1 MAIKNRGLI
10 SITAALLMTSLTPPA
25 LSQQKELAKVHVI
38 WFSPDPVMTIAK
50 ARGLFAA
57 EGIELQVTRTGSS
70 TQQMRGLSQGTYDI
84 GSTAFDNVLAWSG
97 KEGAEIVAVAQ
108 TADRV
113 ILPLFV
119 RPEIKTWND
128 LKGKK
133 LAVDAVD
140 TAFALVLRRILL
152 NNGLDLKR
160 GDYELVPAG
169 APAQRVESMKRGDTY
184 AGIIN
189 IPVDVQAKAAGLIPF
204 QYQTEFLKDYPGT
217 VLAVNRAWARGHRK
231 ELVGF
236 LRAWRSALPW
246 SKDPANRDAA
256 IKLIVGETK
265 MSLESAS
272 RLLSLSPKDGLVNM
286 SGAKTVLD
294 IRNELAAPPL
304 KGPALQAYVDLSY
317 FKEAAPAMN
326 K

>member
-1 MAIKNRGLI
+1 MI
-10 SITAALLMTSLTPPA
+10 SLAPPA
-25 LSQQKELAKVHVI
+25 LSQQKDLAKVRVI

-57 EGIELQVTRTGSS
+57 EGIELQITRTGSS
-70 TQQMRGLSQGTYDI
+70 TQQMRGLIQGTYDI

-97 KEGAEIVAVAQ
+97 KEGAEIITVAQ

-152 NNGLDLKR
+152 DNGLDMKR
-160 GDYELVPAG
+160 GDFELVPAG
-169 APAQRVESMKRGDTY
+169 APAQRVDSMKRGDTY

-189 IPVDVQAKAAGLIPF
+189 IPVDRQAKAAGLIPF
-204 QYQTEFLKDYPGT
+204 KYQTEFLKDYPGT
-217 VLAVNRAWARGHRK
+217 VLALNRAWAKGYKK
-231 ELVGF
+231 ELVSF

-246 SKDPANRDAA
+246 SKDPANREAA
-256 IKLIVGETK
+256 INLIVGETK
-265 MSLESAS
+265 MSPESAS
-272 RLLSLSPKDGLVNM
+272 QLLSLSPKDGFLNM
-286 SGAKTVLD
+286 SGAKTVID
-294 IRNELAAPPL
+294 IRNEFSAPPL
-304 KGPALQAYVDLSY
+304 KGPALEAYVDMSY
-317 FKEAAPAMN
+317 FREASPQ
-326 K
+326 

>member
-1 MAIKNRGLI
+1 MASKTKQLI
-10 SITAALLMTSLTPPA
+10 GIAALVMTSLGAPPA
-25 LSQQKELAKVHVI
+25 LSQQKDLPKVHLI
-38 WFSPDPVMTIAK
+38 RFSPDAATSVAQ

-57 EGIELQVTRTGSS
+57 EGVELQITQTGSS

-84 GSTAFDNVLAWSG
+84 AVTALDNVLAWSG
-97 KEGAEIVAVAQ
+97 REGAEIVAVAQ

-140 TAFALVLRRILL
+140 TAYALVLRRILL

-160 GDYELVPAG
+160 GDFELVPAG

-189 IPVDVQAKAAGLIPF
+189 IPVDVQAKAAGLILFP
-204 QYQTEFLKDYPGT
+204 YQTDFLKDYPGT
-217 VLAVNRAWARGHRK
+217 VLAVTRAWAKGHRK

-236 LRAWRSALPW
+236 LRAWRSALGW
-246 SKDPANRDAA
+246 INDPVNRQAA
-256 IKLIVGETK
+256 MKMIVSVAK
-265 MSLESAS
+265 VSPESAAQ
-272 RLLSLSPKDGLVNM
+272 LLALNPKDGLLNLA
-286 SGAKTVLD
+286 GAKTVLE
-294 IRNELAAPPL
+294 IRNEFAAPPL
-304 KGPALQAYVDLSY
+304 KGPALEAYVDLSY
-317 FKEAAPAMN
+317 FQEASPR
-326 K
+326 

>member
-1 MAIKNRGLI
+1 MTLKNRVLI
-10 SITAALLMTSLTPPA
+10 GTAAALLVASLSPLA
-25 LSQQKELAKVHVI
+25 LAQQKEPAPVRVI

-57 EGIELQVTRTGSS
+57 QGVELQITQTGSS
-70 TQQMRGLSQGTYDI
+70 TQQMQGLSRGTYDI
-84 GSTAFDNVLAWSG
+84 ASTAFDNVLAWSG
-97 KEGAEIVAVAQ
+97 KEGAEIVTVAQ

-119 RPEIKTWND
+119 RPEIKSLND

-152 NNGLDLKR
+152 TSGLDLKR
-160 GDYELVPAG
+160 GDFELVPAG
-169 APAQRVESMKRGDTY
+169 APAERVASMKSGDTY

-189 IPVDVQAKAAGLIPF
+189 IPADVQAKAAGLIPF
-204 QYQTEFLKDYPGT
+204 QYQTDFLNNYPGT
-217 VLAVNRAWARGHRK
+217 VLAVTRGWAKGHKK

-256 IKLIVGETK
+256 IKLIVAETK
-265 MSLESAS
+265 MNPESAS
-272 RLLSLSPKDGLVNM
+272 RLLSLSPKDGFLNL

-294 IRNELAAPPL
+294 IRSEFSAPPL
-304 KGPALQAYVDLSY
+304 KGPALEAYVDLSY
-317 FKEAAPAMN
+317 FREAAPH
-326 K
+326 

>member
-1 MAIKNRGLI
+1 L
-10 SITAALLMTSLTPPA
+10 
-25 LSQQKELAKVHVI
+25 
-38 WFSPDPVMTIAK
+38 
-50 ARGLFAA
+50 
-57 EGIELQVTRTGSS
+57 
-70 TQQMRGLSQGTYDI
+70 
-84 GSTAFDNVLAWSG
+84 
-97 KEGAEIVAVAQ
+97 
-108 TADRV
+108 
-113 ILPLFV
+113 
-119 RPEIKTWND
+119 ND

-169 APAQRVESMKRGDTY
+169 APLQRVESMKRGDTY

-189 IPVDVQAKAAGLIPF
+189 IPADVQAKAAGLIPF
-204 QYQTEFLKDYPGT
+204 QYQTDFLKDYPGT
-217 VLAVNRAWARGHRK
+217 VMAVNRAWAKGHKK

-246 SKDPANRDAA
+246 TRDPANREAA
-256 IKLIVGETK
+256 VKLIVGETK
-265 MSLESAS
+265 MNAESAS
-272 RLLSLSPKDGLVNM
+272 RLLSISPKDGFINM

-294 IRNELAAPPL
+294 IRTEFAAPPP
-304 KGPALQAYVDLSY
+304 KGPALPAYVDLSY
-317 FKEAAPAMN
+317 FKEAAP